1 VRIVIERNTSVLFK
15 YVLGTAVALATP
27 SLAYSH
33 DGVGKALVQ
42 TSDRTTMPTGPAW
55 RTASRLHRG
64 VNIVGYDPL
73 WNDPQKARFKP
84 RHFRIIKQGGFDFVR
99 VVLQSFRHM
108 DAANRLDPK
117 WLATLDGIVKNATA
131 AGLSVILD
139 EHDFNLCSEA
149 PDACEPRL
157 IAFWKQIGARYR
169 DAPDSVLFELLN
181 EPHAPLDGPRWNLML
196 RRLIPVV
203 RASNP
208 GRTLVIGPTRW
219 NNLDE
224 LPALELPKSDRNIL
238 VTFHS
243 YEPFQ
248 FTHQGAPWAS
258 EAAGLK
264 NVPFTPADEARIKAD
279 YDKVGAWSR
288 ANDRP
293 VLMGEFG
300 AYEKSGTP
308 IEARARYTATVRR
321 EAEAHGFPWAYW
333 QFDSDFILYD
343 IDKDRWV
350 EPIRKALVPTRR

>member
-1 VRIVIERNTSVLFK
+1 LQFVVERNTFVLFK
-15 YVLGTAVALATP
+15 YVLGAAVALATP
-27 SLAYSH
+27 SVAYPH
-33 DGVGKALVQ
+33 GVGPASIQ
-42 TSDRTTMPTGPAW
+42 TSDRPTMATGPAW

-64 VNIVGYDPL
+64 INIIGYDPL
-73 WNDPQKARFKP
+73 WDDPQKARFKT

-99 VVLQSFRHM
+99 VVLQSFKHM
-108 DAANRLDPK
+108 DAGYRLDPK
-117 WLATLDGIVKNATA
+117 WLATLDGVVKDATA

-157 IAFWKQIGARYR
+157 IAFWQQIGAQYR
-169 DAPDSVLFELLN
+169 NAPDTVLFELLN
-181 EPHAPLDGPRWNLML
+181 EPHAPLDGPRWNRML
-196 RRLIPVV
+196 NRLIPVV
-203 RASNP
+203 RATNP
-208 GRTLVIGPTRW
+208 GRTLVVGPTRW
-219 NNLDE
+219 NNLEE
-224 LPALELPKSDRNIL
+224 LPGLELPKSDRNIL

-243 YEPFQ
+243 YEPFR
-248 FTHQGAPWAS
+248 FTHQGAPWS
-258 EAAGLK
+258 PETAGLK
-264 NVPFTPADEARIKAD
+264 DVPFTPADEARIKAD

-343 IDKDRWV
+343 IDKGHWV
-350 EPIRKALVPTRR
+350 EPIRRALVPTQR